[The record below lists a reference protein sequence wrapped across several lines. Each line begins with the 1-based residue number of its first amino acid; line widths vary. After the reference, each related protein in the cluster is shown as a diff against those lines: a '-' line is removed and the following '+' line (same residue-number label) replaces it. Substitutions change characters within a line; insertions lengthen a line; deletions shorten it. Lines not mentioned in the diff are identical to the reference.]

1 MSADKNSILFRP
13 FDVKTLHMKNRVV
26 MAPMTR
32 DKSPGG
38 VPGADVAEYYRK
50 RAAGGVGLIIT
61 EGTTIDHP
69 AASGSDNYPR
79 FHGADAL
86 AGWAKVVEA
95 VHAEGGL
102 IAPQLWHV
110 GMMRNAKQVF
120 NPDVPSVGPSGL
132 KVPGKRN
139 GHTLTE
145 SEIGDIIAAFAKGA
159 EDAKRLGFDAAEFH
173 GAHGYLIDQF
183 FWDGTNE
190 RTDQWGGD
198 LVARGRFG
206 VEIVKAART
215 LVGPDFPLILRVSQ
229 WKQQDFTKRLAET
242 PAEWEAFITPFVD
255 AGVDVFHCSTR
266 RFWTPEFEGSDLNLA
281 GWTKKLTG
289 KPTIT
294 VGSVSLGGADDFI
307 AAFAG
312 QGAEIAGIDDLVAR
326 MERGEFDL
334 VAVGRALLA
343 NPDWAKLVES
353 GRFADLKPYSKD
365 YLVELV

>member
-1 MSADKNSILFRP
+1 MTSDASILFRP

-32 DKSPGG
+32 DFSPNG
-38 VPGADVAEYYRK
+38 VPGDNVVEYYRK
-50 RAAGGVGLIIT
+50 RAAGGVGLIVT

-79 FHGADAL
+79 FHGDAL
-86 AGWAKVVEA
+86 EGWKKVVAA

-102 IAPQLWHV
+102 IAPQLWHL
-110 GMMRNAKQVF
+110 GMMRNAKAVF

-132 KVPGKRN
+132 KVPGKRS
-139 GHTLTE
+139 GHTLTD

-159 EDAKRLGFDAAEFH
+159 VDAKAIGFDAAEFH

-190 RTDQWGGD
+190 RTDKWGGD

-206 VEIVKAART
+206 VEVVKAARAA
-215 LVGPDFPLILRVSQ
+215 VGPDFPLILRISQ
-229 WKQQDFTKRLAET
+229 WKQQDFTKRLADS

-266 RFWTPEFEGSDLNLA
+266 RFWVPEFEGSDLNLA

-294 VGSVSLGGADDFI
+294 VGSVSLGGSDDFI

-312 QGAEIAGIDDLVAR
+312 QGAEIAAIDDLVNR
-326 MERGEFDL
+326 MEKGEFDL
-334 VAVGRALLA
+334 VAIGRALLA
-343 NPDWAKLVES
+343 NPDWPHLVEA
-353 GRFADLKPYSKD
+353 GRFGDLKAYSKD
-365 YLVELV
+365 VLVELV

>member
-120 NPDVPSVGPSGL
+120 NPDVPSVGP
-132 KVPGKRN
+132 K
-139 GHTLTE
+139 
-145 SEIGDIIAAFAKGA
+145 
-159 EDAKRLGFDAAEFH
+159 
-173 GAHGYLIDQF
+173 
-183 FWDGTNE
+183 
-190 RTDQWGGD
+190 
-198 LVARGRFG
+198 ARSATSSPPSPR
-206 VEIVKAART
+206 
-215 LVGPDFPLILRVSQ
+215 GPKMP
-229 WKQQDFTKRLAET
+229 
-242 PAEWEAFITPFVD
+242 
-255 AGVDVFHCSTR
+255 
-266 RFWTPEFEGSDLNLA
+266 
-281 GWTKKLTG
+281 
-289 KPTIT
+289 
-294 VGSVSLGGADDFI
+294 SVSASMPPNSTG
-307 AAFAG
+307 
-312 QGAEIAGIDDLVAR
+312 R
-326 MERGEFDL
+326 M
-334 VAVGRALLA
+334 AI
-343 NPDWAKLVES
+343 
-353 GRFADLKPYSKD
+353 
-365 YLVELV
+365 